1 MQVSKWGDSLAV
13 RFPASLV
20 QALDLKENEEIDLHL
35 VGTRSFEVAKTPP
48 AKELLEHLVQYRGQW
63 PADFHLDRQASEAL
77 QHAIFDASPDATL
90 VINTHDIITLIN
102 RQVEHLLGFT
112 EADLVGQS
120 IEKIIPLRYR
130 AAHAQRRDAFATSS
144 MAQQMSQG
152 VHFQSLKKDGS
163 ECDVEI
169 RISSVTTAQGVVFVY
184 AMRDMTERLH
194 SQEQLRISAVAFESQ
209 ECMVITDAHS
219 MILRV
224 NQAFSQVTGFTAED
238 VVGKN
243 PRLLKSGYHDTH
255 FYQAMWQTIQDTGGW
270 QGEIWGRRKNGE
282 IYPKWLTIS
291 AVKGDDGSVTHY
303 VGEHHDMTKQK
314 KAEEK
319 INALAFFDQLT
330 GLPNRVLLMDRLRQA
345 MTACTRNGT
354 CGALVVID
362 LDNFKN
368 LNDTLGHDRGNS
380 LLKQVAERLTSC
392 VREGDTVARIG
403 GDEFVVVVVLANLNA
418 NMVEAANAIE
428 AVAQKIRIALNEPY
442 EVEGVSHHS
451 TASLGITVF
460 GDPQIPAD
468 ELMKQAELAMYKS
481 KDAGRNTLRF
491 FDPSMEKVV
500 QERVALEHDL
510 RQAWHAKQFVLYYQA
525 QVTHTGQVTG
535 AEVLLRWQ
543 HPKRGLVPPL
553 HFIPLAEETGL
564 ILPLGQWVLEMVCQ
578 QLALWEL
585 KSEMAELTVAV
596 NVSALQFKQ
605 TDFVDQVLSALH
617 ASGANPDRLKLEL
630 TESMMVDKVEEIVKK
645 MSILKAHGVSFA
657 LDDFGTGYSS
667 LSYLKH
673 LPLDQLKIDQ
683 AFVRDV
689 LMDPNDAAIAK
700 TIVALAQGLG
710 LGVIAEGVETQEQM
724 DFLASSGCLAYQ
736 GYLFSRPIPL
746 AGFEELVRQKQGAR

>member
-20 QALDLKENEEIDLHL
+20 EALFLKEDEEIDLHL
-35 VGTRSFEVAKTPP
+35 VGNRSFEVVKTPL
-48 AKELLEHLVQYRGQW
+48 ANELRERLVQYRGQL
-63 PADFHLDRQASEAL
+63 PADFHFDRQASETL
-77 QHAIFDASPDATL
+77 QHAIFDASPDAML
-90 VINTHDIITLIN
+90 VIDTHDIITMIN

-120 IEKIIPLRYR
+120 IEKIIPLRYQ
-130 AAHAQRRDAFATSS
+130 AAHAQRRDVFATSS
-144 MAQQMSQG
+144 MALRMGQG
-152 VHFQSLKKDGS
+152 IHVKSLKQDGS

-169 RISSVTTAQGVVFVY
+169 RLSQVTTAQGVVFVC
-184 AMRDMTERLH
+184 AIRDMTERLH

-209 ECMVITDAHS
+209 ECMVITDANS
-219 MILRV
+219 VILRV
-224 NQAFSQVTGFTAED
+224 NQAFTQVTGFVAED

-243 PRLLKSGYHDTH
+243 PRLLKSGYHDAH
-255 FYQAMWQTIQDTGGW
+255 FYQTMWQTIQDTGGW

-345 MTACTRNGT
+345 LTACTRNGT

-368 LNDTLGHDRGNS
+368 LNDTLGHDRGDS
-380 LLKQVAERLTSC
+380 LLNQVAQRLNRC

-403 GDEFVVVVVLANLNA
+403 GDEFVVVLASLNT
-418 NMVEAANAIE
+418 NMVDAASATE
-428 AVAQKIRIALNEPY
+428 TVAQKMRVALNEPY
-442 EVEGVSHHS
+442 DVDGVSYHS

-460 GDPQIPAD
+460 GDPQMKAD

-500 QERVALEHDL
+500 RERAALEYDL
-510 RQAWHAKQFVLYYQA
+510 RQACDAKQFVLYYQA

-543 HPKRGLVPPL
+543 HPKRGMVQPL
-553 HFIPLAEETGL
+553 HFIHLAEETGL

-578 QLALWEL
+578 QLALWEHQ
-585 KSEMAELTVAV
+585 SEMAQLTVAV

-617 ASGANPDRLKLEL
+617 ASGANPNRLKLEL
-630 TESMMVDKVEEIVKK
+630 TESMMVDKVEEIVRK

-667 LSYLKH
+667 LSYLKR

-689 LMDPNDAAIAK
+689 LIDPNDAAIAK

-724 DFLASSGCLAYQ
+724 DFLANSGCLAYQ

-746 AGFEELVRQKQGAR
+746 AGFEEWVRQKQVAR